1 MERNKRMLS
10 QKPSYEELE
19 KRVRELERAENAS
32 KQMAARYQTLVQ
44 TTLSGFWIV
53 DGDGRILDANEAC
66 CRMSGY
72 TKNELL
78 GMHVSDIEAAETA
91 EETEHHI
98 KTIIEKGSD
107 RFLTR
112 HRRKDGTLIHV
123 EISTTY
129 LREEPGR
136 FYSFL
141 EDVTQRLRSEKRF
154 RELAEMLPE
163 TIFEIDLQSRLTFV
177 NQRAFDLFGVG
188 QEEFEKGIHVLD
200 FVHEKDRER
209 VIANMGKILNGENP
223 GVTEYEM
230 CTKNGGTFPAL
241 FHSSVILHD
250 GKPIG
255 FRGFLIDMTERKR
268 TQEVLIQNEKMMS
281 LGGLAAGMAHEINNP
296 LAGMIQNAQVVMN
309 RLSKDLPAN
318 EKAAAACGTT
328 MKAVKAYMEQREILQ
343 MLGYINVA
351 GCQAAEIVQNML
363 SFSKMKAPVKTL
375 QDLPALIEKTLDL
388 MQKGYDL
395 KFVKLIRDFDPDL
408 PRVLCEG
415 NKIQQVILNIV
426 KNSMDAAAEPA
437 KSPKNLTL
445 WFRLKHEVN
454 RVCLEIED
462 NGPGMDVH
470 IRKRIFEPF
479 FTTKS
484 VDKGTGLGLS
494 ISYFIIVED
503 HKGEMEVE
511 SSPGKGTKFII
522 RLPV

>member
-1 MERNKRMLS
+1 MLTR
-10 QKPSYEELE
+10 KPTYEALE
-19 KRVRELERAENAS
+19 KRVRELERTENEY
-32 KQMAARYQTLVQ
+32 KQMAARYETLVQ
-44 TTLSGFWIV
+44 TTLSGFWIM
-53 DGDGRILDANEAC
+53 DADGRILEANEAC
-66 CRMSGY
+66 CRMYGY
-72 TKNELL
+72 TLHELS
-78 GMHVSDIEAAETA
+78 GMHISDIEAAESA

-98 KTIIEKGSD
+98 QTIIEQGSD

-112 HRRKDGTLIHV
+112 HRRKDGALIDV
-123 EISTTY
+123 EISTAY

-141 EDVTQRLRSEKRF
+141 EDVTQRLRNERRF
-154 RELAEMLPE
+154 RDLAEMLPE
-163 TIFEIDLQSRLTFV
+163 TIFEIDLQGRLTFV
-177 NQRAFDLFGVG
+177 NQRAFDLFGVR

-209 VIANMGKILNGENP
+209 VLANMGKILNGENP

-230 CTKNGGTFPAL
+230 YRKDGGSFPAL
-241 FHSSVILHD
+241 FHSSLILQD
-250 GKPIG
+250 DKPIG
-255 FRGFLIDMTERKR
+255 FRGFLIDMTEKKR
-268 TQEVLIQNEKMMS
+268 TQEILIQNEKMMS
-281 LGGLAAGMAHEINNP
+281 IGGLAAGMAHEINNP

-318 EKAAAACGTT
+318 ERAAAASGTT
-328 MKAVKAYMEQREILQ
+328 MKAVKTYMEQREILK

-395 KFVKLIRDFDPDL
+395 KTVKIIRDFDPDL
-408 PRVLCEG
+408 PQIPCEG

-426 KNSMDAAAEPA
+426 KNSIEAAAGLT
-437 KSPKNLTL
+437 KKPKNLIL
-445 WFRLKHEVN
+445 WFRLKNGIH
-454 RVCLEIED
+454 RVRLEIED

-494 ISYFIIVED
+494 ISYFIIVEE

-511 SSPGKGTKFII
+511 SSPGRGTKFII

>member
-1 MERNKRMLS
+1 MLTR
-10 QKPSYEELE
+10 KPTYEALE
-19 KRVRELERAENAS
+19 KRVRELEKAEKEH

-53 DGDGRILDANEAC
+53 DADGRILDANEAC

-78 GMHVSDIEAAETA
+78 GMNVSDMEAAETV
-91 EETEHHI
+91 EETRRHI
-98 KTIIEKGSD
+98 QTIIEQGSD

-141 EDVTQRLRSEKRF
+141 EDVTQRLRDQRRF
-154 RELAEMLPE
+154 RDLAEMLPE
-163 TIFEIDLQSRLTFV
+163 TIFEIDLQGRLTFV
-177 NQRAFDLFGVG
+177 NRRAFDLFGAS

-209 VIANMGKILNGENP
+209 VLANMGKILNGENP

-230 CTKNGGTFPAL
+230 CTKKGGTFPGL
-241 FHSSVILHD
+241 FHSSLILHD
-250 GKPIG
+250 DKAVG
-255 FRGFLIDMTERKR
+255 FRGFLIDMTEKKR

-281 LGGLAAGMAHEINNP
+281 VGGLAAGMAHEINNP

-309 RLSKDLPAN
+309 RLSKDMPAN

-328 MKAVKAYMEQREILQ
+328 MKAIKTYMEQREILK
-343 MLGYINVA
+343 MLDYINAA
-351 GCQAAEIVQNML
+351 GSQAAEIVQNML

-395 KFVKLIRDFDPDL
+395 KTVKLIRSFDPDL
-408 PRVLCEG
+408 PRVPCEG

-426 KNSMDAAAEPA
+426 KNSLDAAAGPV
-437 KSPKNLTL
+437 KRPKDLIL
-445 WFRLKHEVN
+445 WFRLKYETN
-454 RVCLEIED
+454 RVRLEIED
-462 NGPGMDVH
+462 NGPGMNVH